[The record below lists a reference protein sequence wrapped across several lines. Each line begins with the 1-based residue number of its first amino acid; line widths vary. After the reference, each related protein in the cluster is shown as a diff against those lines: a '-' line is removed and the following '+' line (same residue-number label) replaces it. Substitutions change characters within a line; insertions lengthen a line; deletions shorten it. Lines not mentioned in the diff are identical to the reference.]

1 MAIQL
6 TDYQDL
12 LEDLGEQ
19 ASEVLE
25 ANWHEAVRVF
35 SPSGLEAYLKGAA
48 GLKSLGRGTD
58 LVIAYIETAPLV
70 AKEIGEQAVTELLST
85 AIQMFSR
92 TNAEVLSL
100 VFSTA
105 PTAANRLGELDLFN
119 SYLSLLNNL
128 VAKAPRAIRP
138 FLGNLDLLLGQLTL
152 GGLRRWIAW
161 GISAYRN
168 DFDAQAE
175 YFSLQSDQSKAVL
188 QQEQRGVLFVNVQR
202 RLNMYLR
209 SLWGRDFFIR
219 PTSGDF
225 ETREGYRPYIEHYFI
240 HLPDAFDDY
249 KPEGVADDFP
259 VVSGMDVYRASSAHA
274 AAHVVF
280 SGYDTDAENISNLQ
294 KLMIGVIE
302 DARIEALAITKFP
315 GMKQL
320 WISLLPANP
329 ALDDGLQPILDRLAR
344 ALLDETYADNH
355 PLVVQARAAMSEV
368 QERLQDPDIAKEI
381 GLKLAERVIALEITL
396 NSSKDKYSNP
406 YRDDNRCLWQSPDY
420 REEGHEQIPG
430 EVEQV
435 RKYVSLM
442 EMVNEVEVE
451 NAGDDAQEIW
461 VLETELFPYE
471 DEGKSYNDMEGKEPI
486 SSPVHYHEWDY
497 QTQLERPSWVTLLE
511 KHPKMGDPDDIED
524 ILERNKPLVRRLKQ
538 LIEAVQPQGVT
549 RQRKVEDGDEIDL
562 NAAIGA
568 MIDIRRGVQPDT
580 RIGIRTTL
588 QIRDL
593 SVLLLID
600 LSESTNDPL
609 PSAKS
614 SMTPEQVL
622 EKRKKVAERKASES
636 DKNGDAKVS
645 DNNEDEEDTG
655 PTILDMSREAA
666 TLMAEA
672 MDKVGDPFAIHG
684 FDSNGRHDVEY
695 YRFKDFDEP
704 YDDAVKGHIA
714 GMTGQLST
722 RMGAAI
728 RHAGTLMGDHGSS
741 KKILFILTDGEP
753 ADNDEHDPQ
762 YLRFDTKKAVEELAR
777 NGINTFCLTLDPYAD
792 EYVSRIFGAKN
803 YLVLDQVSRLPEKL
817 PELYL
822 SLTK

>member
-6 TDYQDL
+6 TEYQDL

-19 ASEVLE
+19 AGEVLE
-25 ANWHEAVRVF
+25 ATWHDAVRVF
-35 SPSGLEAYLKGAA
+35 SPRGLDAYLKGAA
-48 GLKSLGRGTD
+48 GLKSLGRGSD
-58 LVIAYIETAPLV
+58 LVISYIESAPLV
-70 AKEIGEQAVTELLST
+70 AKEIGEQAVPELLSL
-85 AIQMFSR
+85 AIKMYSR
-92 TNAEVLSL
+92 TSAEVLSL

-119 SYLSLLNNL
+119 AYLSLLDNL
-128 VAKAPRAIRP
+128 VGKAPRAIRP
-138 FLGNLDLLLGQLTL
+138 FLENLDILLGQLTL

-161 GISAYRN
+161 GVSAYRN
-168 DFDAQAE
+168 DFEAQAD
-175 YFSLQSDQSKAVL
+175 YFSLNSEQAKAVL
-188 QQEQRGVLFVNVQR
+188 LQEQRGVLFVNVQR

-249 KPEGVADDFP
+249 VPEGAEADSEQT
-259 VVSGMDVYRASSAHA
+259 VSGMDVYRASSAHA
-274 AAHVVF
+274 AAHIVF
-280 SGYDTDAENISNLQ
+280 SSYDTDAEDLSNLQ
-294 KLMIGVIE
+294 RLMIGVIE
-302 DARIEALAITKFP
+302 DARIEILAVGKFP
-315 GMKQL
+315 GMKPL
-320 WISLLPANP
+320 WIKLLPADP
-329 ALDDGLQPILDRLAR
+329 SLDEGLQPILDRLAR
-344 ALLDETYADNH
+344 ALLDEHYQDTH
-355 PLVVQARAAMSEV
+355 PLVVQARSAMAANES
-368 QERLQDPDIAKEI
+368 RLQEPDLAREI
-381 GLKLAERVIALEITL
+381 GLELAEQVITQKIPL
-396 NSSKDKYSNP
+396 NSRTDHYSSV
-406 YRDDNRCLWQSPDY
+406 YRDDNRCLWQSPDH
-420 REEGHEQIPG
+420 REEGHELLPS
-430 EVEQV
+430 ETEQV
-435 RKYVSLM
+435 RKYVSIM
-442 EMVNEVEVE
+442 EMINEVEVE

-486 SSPVHYHEWDY
+486 SSPIHYHEWDY
-497 QTQLERPSWVTLLE
+497 QTQLERPNWVTLLE
-511 KHPKMGDPDDIED
+511 KRPKMGDPEKIEE
-524 ILERNKPLVRRLKQ
+524 ILERHKPVVRRLKQ
-538 LIEAVQPQGVT
+538 LIEAVQPQGVI

-568 MIDIRRGVQPDT
+568 MIDIRRGMQPDA

-609 PSAKS
+609 PGSKS
-614 SMTPEQVL
+614 LLTADSLQT
-622 EKRKKVAERKASES
+622 ASIESTLSDDPDSEES
-636 DKNGDAKVS
+636 DEV
-645 DNNEDEEDTG
+645 
-655 PTILDMSREAA
+655 TILDLSREAA
-666 TLMAEA
+666 TLMADA
-672 MDKVGDPFAIHG
+672 MDKIGDPFAIHG

-695 YRFKDFDEP
+695 YRFKDFEEP
-704 YDDAVKGHIA
+704 YDEEVKAHLA

-722 RMGAAI
+722 RMGAAV
-728 RHAGTLMGDHGSS
+728 RHAGTLLKQRASA

-803 YLVLDQVSRLPEKL
+803 FLVLDHVSRLPEKL